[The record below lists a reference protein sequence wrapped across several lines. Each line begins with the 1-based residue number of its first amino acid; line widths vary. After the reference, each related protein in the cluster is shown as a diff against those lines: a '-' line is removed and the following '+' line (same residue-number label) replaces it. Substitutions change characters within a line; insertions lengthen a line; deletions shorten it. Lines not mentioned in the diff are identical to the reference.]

1 MTEKRFEI
9 VLSGGD
15 VSQYEIIDHEQEQLT
30 IYNNLGNVYFSS
42 ALQLCE
48 LLNELY
54 DKNKKLKQVNEMLQM
69 DFAMTERNL
78 IEENEQLKSEYKVL
92 HTQYQDLK
100 KFVENNF
107 DEYLTQEKLNKQIIK
122 LSNEN
127 EQLKKEIYLMHMR
140 SMFSTVKS
148 FKGDVSKRY
157 KYSGETDNI
166 YDAAN
171 HYGQYDKILDKKE
184 ITMLLNEYETVLNE
198 LNEESG
204 HIKNIM
210 REAYLAERTMLGKSV
225 LKQLMERIG
234 IDGELSGID

>member
-1 MTEKRFEI
+1 MTDKRFT
-9 VLSGGD
+9 
-15 VSQYEIIDHEQEQLT
+15 YMIDRVFDLW
-30 IYNNLGNVYFSS
+30 GVYDNKEKVICLVRNTD
-42 ALQLCE
+42 AKDLCD
-48 LLNELY
+48 LLNALHEE
-54 DKNKKLKQVNEMLQM
+54 NKKLKQVNEMLQM

-78 IEENEQLKSEYKVL
+78 IEENG
-92 HTQYQDLK
+92 
-100 KFVENNF
+100 
-107 DEYLTQEKLNKQIIK
+107 
-122 LSNEN
+122 
-127 EQLKKEIYLMHMR
+127 QLKKEIYLMHMR

-234 IDGELSGID
+234 IDGGLSGID